1 MKPSPFEYV
10 RATSVDDAVKAL
22 ASHGG
27 RAKLLAGG
35 QSLIP
40 MMNFRLA
47 APEVLIDIGNIPAL
61 AKIEVGDARLHIG
74 AANRHNAVMSSE
86 AVRRHCPLLADAY
99 SHVAHLTIR
108 NRGTI
113 GGNLCHHDPASEVP
127 LVLTLLG
134 ASLVLTGPSGD
145 RVVPADEFFVGMME
159 TTIREDEI
167 LTRIDVPFQKDGEG
181 WAFEEMSTRKGDY
194 AIVCAAVRLQVSG
207 GKFHNV
213 RVGFNGAGVATKRMP
228 EVEQALEGHPATDD
242 IIVVAMAMAAE
253 RADPSD
259 DVQADAAY
267 KRDLI
272 RALGRRAAV
281 RARDRASS
289 GN

>member
-22 ASHGG
+22 SSYGG

-40 MMNFRLA
+40 MMNFRMA
-47 APEVLIDIGNIPAL
+47 APEVLIDIGNIASL
-61 AKIEVGDARLHIG
+61 TTIDIGEAQLHIG
-74 AANRHNAVMSSE
+74 AGARHNAVMSSE

-134 ASLVLTGPSGD
+134 ASLVLTGPSGN

-159 TTIREDEI
+159 TAIREDEI
-167 LTRIDVPFQKDGEG
+167 LVRIDVPFQKDGEG
-181 WAFEEMSTRKGDY
+181 WAFQEMSTRKGDY
-194 AIVCAAVRLQVSG
+194 AIVCAAVRLQVTA
-207 GKFHNV
+207 GKFHDV

-228 EVEQALEGHPATDD
+228 EVEQALEGKAATDE
-242 IIVVAMAMAAE
+242 IIAATMALAAE
-253 RADPSD
+253 RAEPSD
-259 DVQADAAY
+259 DLQADVAY
-267 KRDLI
+267 KRDLVS
-272 RALGRRAAV
+272 ALGRRAMV
-281 RARDRASS
+281 QARDRA
-289 GN
+289 GNGN

>member
-10 RATSVDDAVKAL
+10 RATSVADAVKAL
-22 ASHGG
+22 AAHGG

-47 APEVLIDIGNIPAL
+47 SPEVLIDIGSIASL
-61 AKIEVGDARLHIG
+61 ASIEAGDRTLHIG
-74 AANRHNAVMSSE
+74 AGTRHNTVLESAL
-86 AVRRHCPLLADAY
+86 VRRHCPLLADAY

-134 ASLVLTGPSGD
+134 AALVLTGPKGT
-145 RVVPADEFFVGMME
+145 RTVPADGFFLGMLE
-159 TTIREDEI
+159 TAIAEDEMMV
-167 LTRIDVPFQKDGEG
+167 RIDVPFQAAGEG
-181 WAFEEMSTRKGDY
+181 WAFEEMSVRKGDY
-194 AIVCAAVRLQVSG
+194 AIVCAAVRLRVEDG
-207 GKFHNV
+207 VFRDV
-213 RVGFNGAGVATKRMP
+213 RIGFNGAGSETKRMA
-228 EVEQALEGHPATDD
+228 VAEQALEGQRATDET
-242 IIVVAMAMAAE
+242 IAAAVGLAADH
-253 RADPSD
+253 ADPTD
-259 DVQADAAY
+259 DLQADIAY

-272 RALGRRAAV
+272 RALGRRALVSA
-281 RARDRASS
+281 RARAAH
-289 GN
+289 

>member
-22 ASHGG
+22 SSHGG

-40 MMNFRLA
+40 MMNFRMA
-47 APEVLIDIGNIPAL
+47 APEVLIDIGNITSL
-61 AKIEVGDARLHIG
+61 TTIDVGEAQLHIG
-74 AANRHNAVMSSE
+74 AGARHNVVMSSD

-113 GGNLCHHDPASEVP
+113 GGNVCHHDPASEVP

-134 ASLVLTGPSGD
+134 ASLVLTGPSGN
-145 RVVPADEFFVGMME
+145 RVVPADGFFLGMME
-159 TTIREDEI
+159 TAISQDEI
-167 LTRIDVPFQKDGEG
+167 LVRIDVPFQRDGEG

-194 AIVCAAVRLQVSG
+194 AIVCAAARLQVSG
-207 GKFHNV
+207 GKFRDV
-213 RVGFNGAGVATKRMP
+213 RVGFNGAGTETKRML
-228 EVEQALEGHPATDD
+228 EVEHAVEGKPATDAT
-242 IIVVAMAMAAE
+242 ILSAMDLAASL
-253 RADPSD
+253 ATPSD

-267 KRDLI
+267 KRDLV
-272 RALGRRAAV
+272 RALGRRALVKAL
-281 RARDRASS
+281 DRAVA
-289 GN
+289 N